1 MKKTVLLTT
10 LAAVAVLTS
19 CSKLGNLTA
28 DDFKVTPTPL
38 VAQGGEVPATI
49 SITIPE
55 KFMKKKAVVT
65 ATPVLRYGAGQA
77 TGESATF
84 QGEKVEG
91 NGTGVQYKV
100 GGTYSM
106 KTNFR
111 YTPEMLKSDLY
122 MTFDAK
128 LGKKQKQMPDV
139 KVGYGVLATSELLG
153 RTLDGANV
161 SMSDDKYQR
170 TIEQKQEA
178 NIKFLIAQSNLRTSE
193 LKSVSLKD
201 LVGVLREINDDA
213 EGRALQGIEV
223 SAYASP
229 DGKYTFNEQL
239 AEKRQNVSADYLRK
253 ELKKIKM
260 NADINTRYT
269 AEDWDGFQ
277 ELIQA
282 SNLQDKQVILS
293 VLSMYK
299 DPEEREQQIR
309 NMSEVFTDIKDGIL
323 PELRRARLIVN
334 YQVIGRSDQ
343 EILDQYKADPTK
355 LSVEELTYGATKLV
369 KTPAEQKAWNQT
381 IARLFPSD
389 YRALNNL
396 AQVAYAEGDY
406 QAAAGYL
413 QKAKNVNSK
422 AAEVNTNQ
430 ALLALRQG
438 DLGQVESLLAQGY
451 GAKTYNEVM
460 GSYNLAKGNYAQAA
474 KQLAGANTNTAAL
487 AQILNEDYAAA
498 RQTLNSIKKADATT
512 SYLQAILGART
523 GDAQAVV
530 SNLRKAIDL
539 DPSLKARA
547 KDDLEFAAVQSA
559 ISSLVK

>member
-1 MKKTVLLTT
+1 MKKTILLTT
-10 LAAVAVLTS
+10 MAATVVLTG

-38 VAQGGEVPATI
+38 VTQAGEVPATI
-49 SITIPE
+49 SVTIPE
-55 KFMKKKAVVT
+55 KYMKKKAVVT
-65 ATPVLRYGAGQA
+65 ATPVLRYQG
-77 TGESATF
+77 GEAKAEGATF

-91 NGTGVQYKV
+91 NGTEVAYKV

-106 KTNFR
+106 KANFR

-128 LGKKQKQMPDV
+128 LGKKVKEIPEV
-139 KVGYGVLATSELLG
+139 KVGYGVLATSELLS

-161 SMSDDKYQR
+161 GQSSDKYQR
-170 TIEQKQEA
+170 TIQQKQEA
-178 NIKFLIAQSNLRTSE
+178 NIKFLINQANLRTNE
-193 LKSVSLKD
+193 LQSVSLKD

-213 EGRALQGIEV
+213 EGRALEAIEV

-229 DGKYTFNEQL
+229 DGKYDFNEKL
-239 AEKRQNVSADYLRK
+239 AEKRQNVSADYLKK

-277 ELIQA
+277 ELVGA

-334 YQVIGRSDQ
+334 YQVIGRSDE
-343 EILDQYKADPTK
+343 EILNQYKADPSK
-355 LSVEELTYGATKLV
+355 LNVEELVYGATKLV
-369 KTPAEQKAWNQT
+369 QTPAEQKAWNET

-389 YRALNNL
+389 YRAQNNL

-406 QAAAGYL
+406 AAAAKYL
-413 QKAKNVNSK
+413 EKARSINSK
-422 AAEVNTNQ
+422 ATEVNTNQ
-430 ALLALRQG
+430 ALLALREG
-438 DLGQVESLLAQGY
+438 NLNGAESLLAQGY
-451 GAKTYNEVM
+451 GSATYNEVM
-460 GSYNLAKGNYAQAA
+460 GAYNLAKGNYVQAA
-474 KQLAGANTNTAAL
+474 KLLNGINTNTAAL
-487 AQILNEDYAAA
+487 AQLLNEDYAAA
-498 RQTLNSIKKADATT
+498 RQTLAKIKKGDATT

-523 GDAQAVV
+523 GDASTVV
-530 SNLRKAIDL
+530 SSLRKAIEL
-539 DPSLKARA
+539 DSSLKERA
-547 KDDLEFAAVQSA
+547 KNDLEFASLQSA
-559 ISSLVK
+559 IASLVK